1 MMPLDILNEFDKF
14 LANRSL
20 RLDAVIVGGTALNLL
35 GYITRQTRDVDVIVP
50 ELSSE
55 IVKASM
61 DFAKNIPHLWE
72 GWLNNGPSSLTD
84 ILPIGWEARLVDSY
98 QGDAIHLKCLGRMDL
113 LNTKLFAFCDRGT
126 DLADCIAMK
135 PTATELTQAISWVIQ
150 QFNKMVIHYGQTMSS
165 NHSKI

>member
-61 DFAKNIPHLWE
+61 DFAKNI
-72 GWLNNGPSSLTD
+72 N
-84 ILPIGWEARLVDSY
+84 SY
-98 QGDAIHLKCLGRMDL
+98 RTH
-113 LNTKLFAFCDRGT
+113 
-126 DLADCIAMK
+126 
-135 PTATELTQAISWVIQ
+135 
-150 QFNKMVIHYGQTMSS
+150 
-165 NHSKI
+165 